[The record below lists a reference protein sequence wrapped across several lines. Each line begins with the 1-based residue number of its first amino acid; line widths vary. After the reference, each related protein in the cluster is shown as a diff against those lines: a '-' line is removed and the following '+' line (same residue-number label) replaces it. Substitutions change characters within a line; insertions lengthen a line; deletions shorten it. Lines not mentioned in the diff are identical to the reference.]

1 MYEQGRFCS
10 GTDNNG
16 LKKKNLNNYTQLN
29 SSILRESDYDI
40 RNENEIL

>member
-10 GTDNNG
+10 GTDNE
-16 LKKKNLNNYTQLN
+16 LKKKNLNNYTSLN